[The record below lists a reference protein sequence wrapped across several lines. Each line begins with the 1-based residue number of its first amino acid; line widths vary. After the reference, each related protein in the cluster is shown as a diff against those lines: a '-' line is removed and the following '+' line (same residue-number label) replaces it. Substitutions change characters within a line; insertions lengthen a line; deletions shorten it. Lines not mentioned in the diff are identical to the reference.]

1 MGIKLKHNNTGALY
15 RLAVYIAEA
24 VTDISVKRIHALA
37 VKATKH
43 GNAKRFLCVR
53 KKEKLSFVM
62 SAVFFRAAD
71 LKSLQRAGKA
81 LGTI

>member
-1 MGIKLKHNNTGALY
+1 MC
-15 RLAVYIAEA
+15 IAEA
-24 VTDISVKRIHALA
+24 VTDINGKRIHALA
-37 VKATKH
+37 VKAAKH

-62 SAVFFRAAD
+62 SVISFRAAD

-81 LGTI
+81 LGRI